1 MASQSFIVE
10 FSGVGMAWLAH
21 IIAETRSQEYNAYFG
36 AMGQRLT
43 ALDPEG
49 A

>member
-1 MASQSFIVE
+1 MASQSFVVE
-10 FSGVGMAWLAH
+10 FWGVGMAWLAH
-21 IIAETRSQEYNAYFG
+21 IITETHSQEYNVYFG
-36 AMGQRLT
+36 AMKQRLT

>member
-1 MASQSFIVE
+1 
-10 FSGVGMAWLAH
+10 MAWLAH
-21 IIAETRSQEYNAYFG
+21 FIAETRSQEYNAYFG
-36 AMGQRLT
+36 AMGRRPT

>member
-1 MASQSFIVE
+1 V
-10 FSGVGMAWLAH
+10 AWLAH
-21 IIAETRSQEYNAYFG
+21 FIAESHSKEYNAYSR

-43 ALDPEG
+43 APDPEG